1 MLKALYRF
9 FRSMKL
15 AIVLIVYLIGLT
27 MVIGIQGPEVG
38 VAWVIIPVMLF
49 AVNLTVCAVA
59 RVVGRL
65 KSGSYFHRFG
75 WLATGPDLVHLSI
88 LLFLVGGLL
97 SHYGRIDGAVTLKP
111 GELVNLNSTYL
122 IRLEDFHIS
131 YYNDG
136 RPKQYISSIQVLKG
150 TSEEGEFELV
160 DRSDVLVNKPYSMGR
175 LKIYQRSYQENEGAS
190 VLQAV
195 YDPGYPAIIAGII
208 FFLLGLSFILADKI
222 RRGVI

>member
-27 MVIGIQGPEVG
+27 MVIGIRGPEVG

-97 SHYGRIDGAVTLKP
+97 SHYGRIDGAVTL
-111 GELVNLNSTYL
+111 
-122 IRLEDFHIS
+122 
-131 YYNDG
+131 
-136 RPKQYISSIQVLKG
+136 
-150 TSEEGEFELV
+150 
-160 DRSDVLVNKPYSMGR
+160 
-175 LKIYQRSYQENEGAS
+175 
-190 VLQAV
+190 
-195 YDPGYPAIIAGII
+195 
-208 FFLLGLSFILADKI
+208 
-222 RRGVI
+222 